1 MTTKSQDRSAM
12 LARLRLLRE
21 SREVLES
28 EIHKLADALYPE
40 GELARMFDNYENYA
54 REMREAGAL

>member
-1 MTTKSQDRSAM
+1 MKNQDRTAM

-21 SREVLES
+21 SRDVLEA
-28 EIHKLADALYPE
+28 EIHRLSDALYPE
-40 GELARMFDNYENYA
+40 GELGAIFDNYETYA

>member
-1 MTTKSQDRSAM
+1 MTTKNMTRSAM

-21 SREVLES
+21 SRDVLDA
-28 EIHKLADALYPE
+28 EIHRLSDALYPE

>member
-1 MTTKSQDRSAM
+1 MKHQDRTTM

-21 SREVLES
+21 SRDVLEA
-28 EIHKLADALYPE
+28 EIHRLSDALYPE
-40 GELARMFDNYENYA
+40 GELSRMFDNYENYA